1 MKTVLASIL
10 VTILPFA
17 IAAAEPGSGSGD
29 RRGPPRKPPQ
39 EAFTACTNLAEG
51 DACSVK
57 LRDHTIAGTC
67 EKFPDQTELACRPDH
82 PPAPPPGEGSGN

>member
-10 VTILPFA
+10 VTILPLA
-17 IAAAEPGSGSGD
+17 IAAAEPGD

-39 EAFTACTNLAEG
+39 EAFTACVNLAEG

-57 LRDHTIAGTC
+57 LRDHTISGTC
-67 EKFPDQTELACRPDH
+67 EKFPEQTELACRPDH
-82 PPAPPPGEGSGN
+82 PPGPPPGEGSGT